1 MRVVKRRRL
10 SGALRGPWLCVAF
23 VLSACSNDGTR
34 SGANECT
41 PNDQDG
47 VIGGKIAVLL
57 TVSDT
62 GFAVGGVDS
71 GSTQRNIT
79 IQNSV
84 DVTLTLTNVGKTPH
98 SFVVDCIPT
107 ELPAGCKQKSCF
119 PPEANIDP
127 IDPGKSSTTKF
138 VTPLVEG
145 AYRYSSDVPGDDDLV
160 GQFVID

>member
-1 MRVVKRRRL
+1 MRGVKRRRL
-10 SGALRGPWLCVAF
+10 SGATYRRWVPVAF
-23 VLSACSNDGTR
+23 VLASCSNGAT
-34 SGANECT
+34 SGGVNECT

-57 TVSDT
+57 TVSDA

-84 DVTLTLTNVGKTPH
+84 RVTLTLTNAGTRPH
-98 SFVVDCIPT
+98 SFVVGCIPT
-107 ELPAGCKQKSCF
+107 ELPSGCKQRSCF
-119 PPEANIDP
+119 PAEANIAP
-127 IDPGKSSTTKF
+127 VDPGKSVTTEF

-145 AYRYSSDVPGDDDLV
+145 AYPFSSDVPGDDALV